1 MCVYTVAF
9 LQIAWE
15 YGGNERELH
24 TIGEIGFVGGS
35 LYNGFICLFIY
46 FPTKKVVFLGY
57 QFLRILK
64 FVH

>member
-1 MCVYTVAF
+1 MEGMKESCIQV
-9 LQIAWE
+9 
-15 YGGNERELH
+15 

-64 FVH
+64 FVR